1 MVRAVLMAAG
11 ALLVLG
17 HTTGEVAR
25 AEDYK
30 AVVRLAREGY
40 WGKQQELNQHLKVL
54 GQKAPELKL
63 GDWRG
68 GPVTAEQMKGN
79 VVIVDFWATWCESC
93 KKTVP
98 ALNEIAKKYKDRV
111 IVVGAC
117 AGGNE
122 EAMWGVAEEWKMT
135 YPTGKASEETAK
147 AWGALWYPHYV
158 VVDGKGTIR
167 ALGVTPAALEPI
179 IEALLK

>member
-1 MVRAVLMAAG
+1 MQRTGWVGLA
-11 ALLVLG
+11 LVLG
-17 HTTGEVAR
+17 LAACGSETPQATTYGKRPDWSITLKDGRTAS
-25 AEDYK
+25 AADYD
-30 AVVRLAREGY
+30 
-40 WGKQQELNQHLKVL
+40 GK
-54 GQKAPELKL
+54 
-63 GDWRG
+63 
-68 GPVTAEQMKGN
+68 

-98 ALNEIAKKYKDRV
+98 ALNEIAKKYKDKV

-117 AGGNE
+117 AGGGE
-122 EAMWGVAEEWKMT
+122 ESMWGVAEEWKMT

-158 VVDGKGTIR
+158 VVDAKGTIR